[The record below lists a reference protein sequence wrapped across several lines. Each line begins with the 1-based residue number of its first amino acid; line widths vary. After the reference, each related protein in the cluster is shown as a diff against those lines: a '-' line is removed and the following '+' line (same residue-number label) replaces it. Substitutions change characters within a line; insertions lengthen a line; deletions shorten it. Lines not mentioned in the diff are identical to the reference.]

1 MFKIKTLL
9 PVRLKCINCSLK
21 LKLRIKKYYFKVPI
35 ICLKLKLNCQCDSRT
50 PKNIPDRH
58 KCVTVPKL
66 QKSAKSLRPTTEQLG
81 LRMRKHQLITMYVGL
96 GFVSNYFKDKC
107 ILIEP
112 DTISWINPWAF
123 FPLLL
128 SSVGIILT
136 LEVRYILGR
145 VDFSV

>member
-1 MFKIKTLL
+1 
-9 PVRLKCINCSLK
+9 
-21 LKLRIKKYYFKVPI
+21 
-35 ICLKLKLNCQCDSRT
+35 
-50 PKNIPDRH
+50 
-58 KCVTVPKL
+58 
-66 QKSAKSLRPTTEQLG
+66 
-81 LRMRKHQLITMYVGL
+81 MYVGL

>member
-1 MFKIKTLL
+1 
-9 PVRLKCINCSLK
+9 
-21 LKLRIKKYYFKVPI
+21 
-35 ICLKLKLNCQCDSRT
+35 
-50 PKNIPDRH
+50 
-58 KCVTVPKL
+58 
-66 QKSAKSLRPTTEQLG
+66 
-81 LRMRKHQLITMYVGL
+81 MYVGL

-145 VDFSV
+145 VDFSVLKFKKWKINPPYGVYTVRNMNCSL